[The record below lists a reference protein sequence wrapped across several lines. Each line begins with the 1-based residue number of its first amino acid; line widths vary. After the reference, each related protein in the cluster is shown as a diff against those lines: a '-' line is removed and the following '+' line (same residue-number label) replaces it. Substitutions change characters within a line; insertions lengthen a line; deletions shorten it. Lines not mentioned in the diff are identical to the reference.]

1 MIVNETK
8 NPIIP
13 YTSNTELNIK
23 LILYV
28 TVWHIQRAEPIPY
41 SPFYKPKHNKIRIG
55 PYKQSN
61 DLIYDNT
68 INDKPLH

>member
-13 YTSNTELNIK
+13 NTSSTELNIK

-28 TVWHIQRAEPIPY
+28 TVWPIQRGEPIPY
-41 SPFYKPKHNKIRIG
+41 SP
-55 PYKQSN
+55 
-61 DLIYDNT
+61 L
-68 INDKPLH
+68 